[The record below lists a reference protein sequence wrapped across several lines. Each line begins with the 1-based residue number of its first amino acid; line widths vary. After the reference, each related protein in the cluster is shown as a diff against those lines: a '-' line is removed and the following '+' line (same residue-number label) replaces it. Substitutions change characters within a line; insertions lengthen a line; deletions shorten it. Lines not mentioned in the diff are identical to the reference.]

1 MTGKIAKVF
10 VLGAVSITGL
20 VASGCQSGT
29 SQPYSLTGQDE
40 MRERQRF
47 TDEKGHYHPE
57 WRAGINAPP
66 GR

>member
-1 MTGKIAKVF
+1 MTGKIAKVL
-10 VLGAVSITGL
+10 VLGALSVSGL
-20 VASGCQSGT
+20 VATGCQSSS

-47 TDEKGHYHPE
+47 TDDRGVYHPD
-57 WRAGINAPP
+57 WRRGINTPP